1 MNMDNGFLP
10 TLKAFIGRHKYI
22 IVLVLF
28 LVVIL
33 LADDNSLVRR
43 LAQKREI
50 NALQE
55 QIRKTADEKRQNEI
69 LLQDLNNDSL
79 IIDHIA
85 RERYGMRREDE
96 DVFMEH

>member
-1 MNMDNGFLP
+1 MENGFLP
-10 TLKAFIGRHKYI
+10 ALRTFIGRHKYI

-33 LADDNSLVRR
+33 VADDNSLVRR

-50 NALQE
+50 RALQE
-55 QIRKTADEKRQNEI
+55 ELRITSEQKRQNEI
-69 LLQDLNNDSL
+69 LLQDLSNDSL

-96 DVFMEH
+96 DVFIER

>member
-1 MNMDNGFLP
+1 MENGFLP
-10 TLKAFIGRHKYI
+10 ALRAFIGRHKYI

-28 LVVIL
+28 LIVIL
-33 LADDNSLVRR
+33 VADDNSLVRR

-50 NALQE
+50 RALQE
-55 QIRKTADEKRQNEI
+55 ELRITSERKRQNEI
-69 LLQDLNNDSL
+69 LLQDLSNDSL

-96 DVFMEH
+96 DVFIER

>member
-1 MNMDNGFLP
+1 MENGFLP
-10 TLKAFIGRHKYI
+10 ALKAFIGRHKYI

-28 LVVIL
+28 LIVIL
-33 LADDNSLVRR
+33 VADDNSLVRR

-50 NALQE
+50 RALQE
-55 QIRKTADEKRQNEI
+55 ELRITSERKRQNEI
-69 LLQDLNNDSL
+69 LLQDLSNDSL

-96 DVFMEH
+96 DVFIER

>member
-1 MNMDNGFLP
+1 MDNGFLP
-10 TLKAFIGRHKYI
+10 SLKTFIGRHKYI

-33 LADDNSLVRR
+33 FADDNSLVRR
-43 LAQKREI
+43 IAQKREI
-50 NALQE
+50 KDLQE
-55 QIRKTADEKRQNEI
+55 QLRNTSEKKRQNEI
-69 LLQDLNNDSL
+69 LFQDLSNDSL

-96 DVFMEH
+96 DVYMER

>member
-1 MNMDNGFLP
+1 MENGFLP
-10 TLKAFIGRHKYI
+10 ALKAFIGRHKYI

-28 LVVIL
+28 LIVIL
-33 LADDNSLVRR
+33 VADDNSLERR

-50 NALQE
+50 RALQE
-55 QIRKTADEKRQNEI
+55 ELRETAERKRQDEI
-69 LLQDLNNDSL
+69 LLQDLSNDSL

-96 DVFMEH
+96 DVFMER

>member
-1 MNMDNGFLP
+1 MDNGFLP
-10 TLKAFIGRHKYI
+10 ALKAFIGRHKYV

-33 LADDNSLVRR
+33 VADDNSLVRR

-50 NALQE
+50 QALEE
-55 QIRKTADEKRQNEI
+55 QLRITDAQKRQNEI

-96 DVFMEH
+96 DVFMDR

>member
-1 MNMDNGFLP
+1 MENGFLP
-10 TLKAFIGRHKYI
+10 ALKAFIGRHKYI

-28 LVVIL
+28 LIVIL
-33 LADDNSLVRR
+33 VADDNSLVRR

-50 NALQE
+50 RALQE
-55 QIRKTADEKRQNEI
+55 ELRETAERKRQDEI
-69 LLQDLNNDSL
+69 LLQDLSNDSL

-96 DVFMEH
+96 DVFMER

>member
-1 MNMDNGFLP
+1 MDNGFLP
-10 TLKAFIGRHKYI
+10 ALKAFIGRHKYV

-33 LADDNSLVRR
+33 VADDNSLVRR

-50 NALQE
+50 QALEE
-55 QIRKTADEKRQNEI
+55 QLRITDAQKRQNEI

-96 DVFMEH
+96 DVFMER